1 MTRLAH
7 AVFNSLKHELRSLAP
22 RFSMLDPHGG

>member
-1 MTRLAH
+1 MKRLAH
-7 AVFNSLKHELRSLAP
+7 AVYLKHELRSLAP